1 MNFKLIQKIINST
14 NKYNKNFRINS
25 IKTDSRKINPGDIF
39 LCINSGYLY
48 AEEAIKKGAV
58 GIISEVSIDS
68 TVPVLYVENT
78 IKALKS
84 LGSYYRSQYKGK
96 VIAITGSNG
105 KTTTKA
111 ILTHLLSKKYKVLC
125 NPNSENNLIGISNTL
140 LKLNSEY
147 DYLVLELGMNHAGEI
162 SELSN
167 LIIPDIAVITNIGTS
182 HIGYLGSKDNIYAAK
197 MEIIDGNNNLEL
209 FVNHNDDYL
218 ARLSCHQVIPNIKY
232 KDINKISLSLSVAIL
247 NFLGITYDEKDLDDL
262 KLPVSRFTK
271 YKINGHIII
280 DDSYNAS
287 YDSFLYGLGKLEEY
301 DEPKLIIFGDMLELG
316 KYSDYYHQEVIKE
329 IEKRKFKVITYGEIT
344 KKLNSTFH
352 FDDMESLKNFL
363 KAYNWNNEVI
373 YIKASHRLNLAL
385 LIPFFEHLW

>member
-14 NKYNKNFRINS
+14 NRYNKNFRINS

-48 AEEAIKKGAV
+48 VDEAIKKGAV

-68 TVPVLYVENT
+68 IVPVLYVENT

-111 ILTHLLSKKYKVLC
+111 ILTHLLSKKHKVLC

-262 KLPVSRFTK
+262 KLPVSRFTE
-271 YKINGHIII
+271 YKIKGHIII

-344 KKLNSTFH
+344 KRLNSAFH

-363 KAYNWNNEVI
+363 KTYNWNNEVI

>member
-48 AEEAIKKGAV
+48 VDEAIKRGAV

-68 TVPVLYVENT
+68 IVPVLYVENT

-262 KLPVSRFTK
+262 KLPVSRFTE

-287 YDSFLYGLGKLEEY
+287 YDSFLYGLGKLDEY

-316 KYSDYYHQEVIKE
+316 MYSDYYHQEVIKE
-329 IEKRKFKVITYGEIT
+329 IEKRKLKFITYGGIT

-363 KAYNWNNEVI
+363 KAYDWNNEVI

-385 LIPFFEHLW
+385 LIPFFKHLW

>member
-48 AEEAIKKGAV
+48 VDAAIKNGAI
-58 GIISEVSIDS
+58 GIISEVVIDS
-68 TVPVLYVENT
+68 TVPVLYVENA

-84 LGSYYRSQYKGK
+84 LGSYYRSQYNGK

-105 KTTTKA
+105 KTTTKD
-111 ILTHLLSKKYKVLC
+111 ILAHLLSKKHKVLS
-125 NPNSENNLIGISNTL
+125 NPNSENNLLGVSNTL
-140 LKLNSEY
+140 LELNNEY
-147 DYLVLELGMNHAGEI
+147 EYLVLEIGMNHTGEI

-167 LIIPDIAVITNIGTS
+167 LVIPDIAIITNIGTS
-182 HIGYLGSKDNIYAAK
+182 HIGYLGSKDNIYTAK

-209 FVNHNDDYL
+209 FVNHDDEYL
-218 ARLSCHQVIPNIKY
+218 SRLNCHQVISNIKY
-232 KDINKISLSLSVAIL
+232 KEINQTSLSLSVAIL
-247 NFLGITYDEKDLDDL
+247 NFLGITYDETDLNDL
-262 KLPVSRFTK
+262 KLPVSRFTE
-271 YKINGHIII
+271 YKFNGHIII

-287 YDSFLYGLGKLEEY
+287 YDSFLYGLRKLEEY

-316 KYSDYYHQEVIKE
+316 MYSDYYHQEVLKE

-344 KKLNSTFH
+344 KRLNNELH
-352 FDDMESLKNFL
+352 FDDVKSLQKFL
-363 KAYNWNNEVI
+363 ETYNWNNEVI
-373 YIKASHRLNLAL
+373 YLKASHRLNLSL
-385 LIPFFEHLW
+385 LIPFFKHLW